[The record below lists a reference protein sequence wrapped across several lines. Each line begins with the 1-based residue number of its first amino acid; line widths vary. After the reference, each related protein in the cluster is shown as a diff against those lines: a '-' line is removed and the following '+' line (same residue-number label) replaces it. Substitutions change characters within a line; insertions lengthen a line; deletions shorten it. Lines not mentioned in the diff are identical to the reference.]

1 MALDEH
7 APTIYPTLRYDDAAA
22 AIRFLTATFGLVA
35 GEVHEEPGGRI
46 SHAQLSW
53 GNGVVMISSRSNP
66 PGPFDTGRSCLYLA
80 VPDPDEHHRQAVEA
94 GAEIVMGLT
103 DQDYGSREYA
113 AGDPEGNVWCFGT
126 YRPSASTAPAVASE
140 PAGRA

>member
-7 APTIYPTLRYDDAAA
+7 APTIYPTLRYDDAAT

-35 GEVHEEPGGRI
+35 GHVVEEPDGRI
-46 SHAQLSW
+46 AHAELSW
-53 GNGVVMISSRSNP
+53 GNGVVMISSRSTP
-66 PGPFDTGRSCLYLA
+66 PGPFDTGRSCLYLT
-80 VPDPDEHHRQAVEA
+80 VEDPDEHHRHAVEA

-113 AGDPEGNVWCFGT
+113 ALDPEGNIWCFGT
-126 YRPSASTAPAVASE
+126 YRPSPSTEPTAANE